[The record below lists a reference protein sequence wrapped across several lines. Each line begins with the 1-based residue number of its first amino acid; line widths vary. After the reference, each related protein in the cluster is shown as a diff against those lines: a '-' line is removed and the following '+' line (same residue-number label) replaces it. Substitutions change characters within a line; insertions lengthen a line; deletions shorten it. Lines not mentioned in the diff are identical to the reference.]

1 MDIYLDNSNYDFDKI
16 KLSKMSF
23 IYNAINDGWTVEK
36 QLNNNDEKYIF
47 KKKHENKKE
56 IFSNNFLEKFINKNL
71 NNKNTIN
78 YIKHNIKEY

>member
-1 MDIYLDNSNYDFDKI
+1 MDIYLDNSNYEFDKI

-71 NNKNTIN
+71 NNKNTLDN
-78 YIKHNIKEY
+78 

>member
-71 NNKNTIN
+71 NNKNTLDN
-78 YIKHNIKEY
+78 

>member
-47 KKKHENKKE
+47 KKK
-56 IFSNNFLEKFINKNL
+56 
-71 NNKNTIN
+71 T
-78 YIKHNIKEY
+78 